1 MRATSRLTA
10 DIRREDILAAAVE
23 EFAVHGFGGASCDA
37 IARRVGISQPYL
49 FKVWGTKSALFLAC
63 IDRVFD
69 RIVDQFETAAEGLP
83 TTPETL
89 GTVGDTYGSLPRSD
103 MLLLLQGFASCADPE
118 VQTLVRRRWTA
129 LVGTACR
136 IAGTGGDPVQHFLGV
151 GLLLTVVR
159 AAGLPDDAMMCD
171 GG

>member
-1 MRATSRLTA
+1 MRATARLTA
-10 DIRREDILAAAVE
+10 DIRREDILAAAVD
-23 EFAVHGFGGASCDA
+23 EFALNGFAGASCDA
-37 IARRVGISQPYL
+37 IAKRVGISQPYL

-69 RIVDQFETAAEGLP
+69 RIVERFEEAAEGRP
-83 TTPETL
+83 ATPETL
-89 GTVGDTYGSLPRSD
+89 GAVGETYGDLPRSD

-118 VQTLVRRRWTA
+118 VQALVQRRWTG
-129 LVGTACR
+129 LVGTATR

-171 GG
+171 GP